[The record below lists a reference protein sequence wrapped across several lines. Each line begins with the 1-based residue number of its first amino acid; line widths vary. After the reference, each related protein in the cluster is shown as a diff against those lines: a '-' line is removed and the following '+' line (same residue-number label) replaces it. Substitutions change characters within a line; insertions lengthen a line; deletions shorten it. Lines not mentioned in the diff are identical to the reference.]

1 MANTLLTTITTLS
14 MVVSLQAHAQ
24 DIFYAA
30 TYAEMLAV
38 NSAIELKYR
47 DKCGEPD
54 QPLLITYT
62 SCLLRYAEPVS
73 DYSHYSSESM
83 LRSYR
88 RNAEFEQR
96 MAAEK
101 AAREQR
107 MAAEKAA
114 RDELAKKPGVRIGMT
129 PDQVI
134 NETSWG
140 RPEYINRTTTAAGVN
155 EQWVYSL
162 RSYLYFNNS
171 ILVSIQN

>member
-14 MVVSLQAHAQ
+14 MVVSLQVHAQ

-38 NSAIELKYR
+38 NSAIELKYK

-54 QPLLITYT
+54 RPLLITYT
-62 SCLLRYAEPVS
+62 SCLLRYAEPIS
-73 DYSHYSSESM
+73 DYSYYSSEST

-88 RNAEFEQR
+88 ATETRNAEF
-96 MAAEK
+96 
-101 AAREQR
+101 EQR

-140 RPEYINRTTTAAGVN
+140 RPEYINRTTTSAGVN
-155 EQWVYSL
+155 EQWVYGL
-162 RSYLYFNNS
+162 RNYLYFNNG